1 MQNFAPA
8 PIRSKTPTALVK
20 PRETKVTDKNNLDA
34 RTAQLL
40 LATWTA
46 LHEGHLK
53 VAPECHEL
61 AKEFMD
67 TQLTI
72 GGLVDTRG
80 LSKKALS
87 FGRTAG
93 IALGFVAQRNPDQRT
108 PSQSLPMT
116 DSQSELFRL
125 FSQLFAALT
134 GRAVELITTEQ
145 EIKDR
150 MIWRLT
156 HESDAMANATNAI
169 FEELVA
175 YYNTNAVQLF
185 QHAKTLGGMR
195 LVTGGQRRFG
205 PSALNAVRITGL
217 YADTQLVPD
226 PIHPFLYADLNLNAK
241 HLQLAHALFYI
252 LQLRPLVDA
261 ELPVPPVFVF
271 PSFEESLEERDPH
284 TKFGMEQLAVR
295 MISPLCNGTVNS
307 MEELFEYARK
317 TDKSFAQ
324 VLVASGL
331 FIPPGGQPN
340 QQLSLDESVKAYISG
355 LEGIRSEKI
364 LTQMKALP
372 ASVLLLNGVL
382 ERLRPHY
389 HLLENARELDA
400 QPLLSQHVHWHY
412 FEKCAQANAEELR
425 RKNVLSEQA
434 FQTLRAVQDDSL
446 SWLAT
451 IPVQTLTELITNNEH
466 RWLREELNKFTAQ
479 LAGGD
484 AIDMNEMVREVNH
497 GLASLVQRQLK
508 AMKDIERKYYPKKMA
523 AYLGGGAGLTVAAA
537 ATFLPSL
544 SPLLGVALPTAA
556 AAAAIGVGA
565 LGFGKEKV
573 GEHVEKRQAEHSMLG
588 VLAIARPS

>member
-1 MQNFAPA
+1 M
-8 PIRSKTPTALVK
+8 I
-20 PRETKVTDKNNLDA
+20 DKNDLDA
-34 RTAQLL
+34 RMAQQL

-46 LHEGHLK
+46 LREGQLR
-53 VAPECHEL
+53 VAPEYREL
-61 AKEFMD
+61 AEEFMAAP
-67 TQLTI
+67 LTMV
-72 GGLVDTRG
+72 GLVDTRG
-80 LSKKALS
+80 LSEKALS

-93 IALGFVAQRNPDQRT
+93 VALGFVAQRQPNQPPT
-108 PSQSLPMT
+108 SQSRPMA
-116 DSQSELFRL
+116 DLQSELFCL
-125 FSQLFAALT
+125 FAQLFAALT
-134 GRAVELITTEQ
+134 GRAVEMIATEQ

-156 HESDAMANATNAI
+156 HEPDAMAKAANAV

-175 YYNTNAVQLF
+175 YYNANALQLF
-185 QHAKTLGGMR
+185 QYAKTLGGMR

-226 PIHPFLYADLNLNAK
+226 PIHPFLSADLNLNAK
-241 HLQLAHALFYI
+241 HLQLAHVLFYV

-271 PSFEESLEERDPH
+271 PSFEKSLEERDAH

-295 MISPLCNGTVNS
+295 MIKPLCDGKVNS

-317 TDKSFAQ
+317 TDKPFAQ
-324 VLVASGL
+324 ALLASGL
-331 FIPPGGQPN
+331 FIPPGVQPN
-340 QQLSLDESVKAYISG
+340 QQLGLDEAVRAYITG
-355 LEGIRSEKI
+355 LEGIRSEEI

-372 ASVLLLNGVL
+372 TSVLLLNGVL

-400 QPLLSQHVHWHY
+400 QPLLSQHVHWYY

-466 RWLREELNKFTAQ
+466 RWLREELNKFTGQ
-479 LAGGD
+479 LAGGS
-484 AIDMNEMVREVNH
+484 ATNMNDMVREINH
-497 GLASLVQRQLK
+497 GLASLVQRQQK
-508 AMKDIERKYYPKKMA
+508 AMNDIERKYAPKKMA
-523 AYLGGGAGLTVAAA
+523 AYFGGGAGLTVAAA
-537 ATFLPSL
+537 AAFLPSL
-544 SPLLGVALPTAA
+544 SPLLGVALPAVA
-556 AAAAIGVGA
+556 AAAAIGGGA

-573 GEHVEKRQAEHSMLG
+573 GEQVEKRQAEHSMLG
-588 VLAIARPS
+588 VLATVRPR